1 MKHSYIPLN
10 RVLTNFFPAI
20 SRFVVRYI
28 FPTSFPNYI
37 QILDQIPKKKKK
49 EKMSNAPI
57 RQDEKPPKLWKE
69 LITRL

>member
-10 RVLTNFFPAI
+10 RVLTNFFPCDL
-20 SRFVVRYI
+20 SFRRSLY
-28 FPTSFPNYI
+28 FPNEFP
-37 QILDQIPKKKKK
+37 QLHPNTRPNSKKKK

>member
-37 QILDQIPKKKKK
+37 QILDPIQKKKK
-49 EKMSNAPI
+49 KMSNAPI
-57 RQDEKPPKLWKE
+57 RQDGKPPKLWKE